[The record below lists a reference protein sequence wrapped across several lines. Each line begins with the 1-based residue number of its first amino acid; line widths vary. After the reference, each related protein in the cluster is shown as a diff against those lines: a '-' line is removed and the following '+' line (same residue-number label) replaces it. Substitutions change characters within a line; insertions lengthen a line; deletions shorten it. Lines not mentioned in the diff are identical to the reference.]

1 MELRQNTIL
10 ITGGSSGLGYEFA
23 QQLLAL
29 GNTVLITGRDQARL
43 DQTRR
48 QLPGVHT
55 FQSDVSDPTAIQRL
69 HADVVA
75 QFPALNILINN
86 AGEMRKLN
94 LNDPSLTLPD
104 LTREVEINLMGPLWM
119 VQQFLPHLKA
129 QTSAAILN
137 VSSGLALVPFPL
149 SPVYGATKAGLHS
162 YTQSLRVQLQRSAVR
177 VFELLAP
184 GAKTPLNDKFADTVA
199 PSSLM
204 AADKVAA
211 AAIKAMQHDQHE
223 SYPGVAAVLR
233 AMSRLVPQFMLKQL
247 SKPFEQEFGAARA

>member
-1 MELRQNTIL
+1 MDLRQNTIL

-23 QQLLAL
+23 RQLLAL

-43 DQTRR
+43 DQARQ

-55 FQSDVSDPTAIQRL
+55 FQSDVSDPAAIGELYQQ
-69 HADVVA
+69 VVA

-94 LNDPSLTLPD
+94 LNDPALTLPD
-104 LTREVEINLMGPLWM
+104 LTREVAINLMGPMWM

-129 QTSAAILN
+129 QQAAAILN

-162 YTQSLRVQLQRSAVR
+162 YTQSLRVQLQRTAVR

-184 GAKTPLNDKFADTVA
+184 GAKTPLSDKFADTVA

-204 AADKVAA
+204 AADKVVA
-211 AAIKAMQHDQHE
+211 AAIKAMQHDQPE

-247 SKPFEQEFGAARA
+247 SKPFEQEFGAART